1 MDSDLSVDP
10 ETLDDFFNII
20 EKGNAD
26 FVNGTR
32 LIYKMEDGA
41 MQNLNKI
48 GNKIFQFL
56 ISKLI
61 SVELTDSLCGT
72 KVFKKTNIEL
82 IRNWQERMYFK
93 DPFCDF
99 DLIFS
104 TAYASKRIVE
114 LPVHYRTR
122 KYGNT
127 NISRFRDGW
136 KLIFYFLNSYLLF
149 KTDSTY
155 KKNKV
160 KDHNV

>member
-1 MDSDLSVDP
+1 
-10 ETLDDFFNII
+10 
-20 EKGNAD
+20 
-26 FVNGTR
+26 
-32 LIYKMEDGA
+32 
-41 MQNLNKI
+41 
-48 GNKIFQFL
+48 
-56 ISKLI
+56 
-61 SVELTDSLCGT
+61 
-72 KVFKKTNIEL
+72 
-82 IRNWQERMYFK
+82 MYFK